1 MKQYELLVVLP
12 GTVEESEV
20 PTMIGDVKS
29 IVEKHGGENI
39 MMQNRGKSRLA
50 YPIRHIR
57 YGYFHIIQ
65 FTAEGEGIPEMQKEL
80 ALMREL
86 LRSLITSFDPKERAD
101 TQKKLGRKEEGPMR
115 TLASVFERFGGEVKK
130 TEILRPTKLPV
141 EQNTPVVPTTT
152 QADKVEV
159 VEVAKEEEITKVET
173 ETTPES
179 VVPAEDKQEGE
190 KPVVKL
196 EDIDKKLDQLLEDD
210 LKQV

>member
-20 PTMIGDVKS
+20 PTTIGSVKA

-39 MMQNRGKSRLA
+39 VMQDRGKSRLA

-57 YGYFHIIQ
+57 YGYFHLIR
-65 FTAEGEGIPEMQKEL
+65 FNADGDATAKMQKEL
-80 ALMREL
+80 SMLREL
-86 LRSLITSFDPKERAD
+86 LRALITAYNPTQRAA

-115 TLASVFERFGGEVKK
+115 TLASVFERFGGDVK
-130 TEILRPTKLPV
+130 
-141 EQNTPVVPTTT
+141 
-152 QADKVEV
+152 
-159 VEVAKEEEITKVET
+159 KVET
-173 ETTPES
+173 TPAPKAPTPAPVQKTETEATEVS
-179 VVPAEDKQEGE
+179 EAPAEEKQEGE
-190 KPVVKL
+190 KPAVPM